1 MLAELRIPQV
11 VVLGDGAGAYIAL
24 RSVLCQGIYIEEKAK
39 VVAAVLG
46 TYLNAALVF
55 FPQGKFEE
63 KLLK

>member
-1 MLAELRIPQV
+1 M

-55 FPQGKFEE
+55 FPQGQFEE

>member
-1 MLAELRIPQV
+1 MYQDVGTGLICVLAELRIPQV

-46 TYLNAALVF
+46 TYLNAA
-55 FPQGKFEE
+55 QNI
-63 KLLK
+63 